1 MQRAFI
7 AVSIIILGGVVGLR
21 GTAKIIFFAYII
33 WEIINLIRRSHPLAC
48 ANSRDFTTTVPRH
61 PTITLTLMII
71 LTRNPIVIATAK
83 RTIATHPIN
92 AYAATV
98 KTEKTAK
105 TAKMEKMVKTVRM
118 AKMAEMDAPDHKD
131 HADPPHDAK
140 MSASRS
146 KKHSCSTSL

>member
-1 MQRAFI
+1 M
-7 AVSIIILGGVVGLR
+7 
-21 GTAKIIFFAYII
+21 AKIIFFAYII
-33 WEIINLIRRSHPLAC
+33 WEIINLIMRSHPLLC
-48 ANSRDFTTTVPRH
+48 ANSRDFTTTVPMYPMR
-61 PTITLTLMII
+61 TLTLMNI
-71 LTRNPIVIATAK
+71 LTLNPIVIATAK
-83 RTIATHPIN
+83 RTSASHPIN
-92 AYAATV
+92 VYAATV

-105 TAKMEKMVKTVRM
+105 TAKMEKMEKMEKTVRM

>member
-1 MQRAFI
+1 
-7 AVSIIILGGVVGLR
+7 
-21 GTAKIIFFAYII
+21 
-33 WEIINLIRRSHPLAC
+33 
-48 ANSRDFTTTVPRH
+48 
-61 PTITLTLMII
+61 MII

-92 AYAATV
+92 AYVATV
-98 KTEKTAK
+98 KTVKTAK

-146 KKHSCSTSL
+146 KKH